1 MMSDILFKK
10 MMSGVLHLSHEGERH
25 SCYAHLV
32 GMGNILLGGD
42 SAG

>member
-1 MMSDILFKK
+1 MMSDILLK
-10 MMSGVLHLSHEGERH
+10 MMSGMLHLSHEGERH